1 MNNLLISIIVPIYNV
16 EKYLVKSVNSIIN
29 QTYKNLEIILV
40 NDGSTDTCGDICEK
54 FKNIDRRIIVIHKKN
69 GGLSDARNA
78 GLQVA
83 KGDYIGFVD
92 SDDWIEKN
100 MYQELLNISLKENS
114 DIVSCGVRKV
124 WNDIN
129 IINNGSELNY
139 SNIYTFNNE
148 EALQKLLSNELIGDT
163 VWNKL
168 YKSEII
174 KNIYFDV
181 GKYHEDVFWT
191 YRVIGNAKKISS
203 TTKVFYNYLQREN
216 SIMGSKFSE
225 KRLDVL
231 EALEARCEYI
241 NQRFPDLINDSVT
254 SYMGECLYHY
264 QWIKREKS
272 DLNRQFCEDIVIKKI
287 NKFKNYNNRKYL
299 NKNNKKQYIWIILFL
314 YFPNLISNIRNKL
327 KIGI

>member
-139 SNIYTFNNE
+139 INIYTFNN
-148 EALQKLLSNELIGDT
+148 
-163 VWNKL
+163 
-168 YKSEII
+168 
-174 KNIYFDV
+174 
-181 GKYHEDVFWT
+181 
-191 YRVIGNAKKISS
+191 
-203 TTKVFYNYLQREN
+203 
-216 SIMGSKFSE
+216 
-225 KRLDVL
+225 
-231 EALEARCEYI
+231 
-241 NQRFPDLINDSVT
+241 
-254 SYMGECLYHY
+254 
-264 QWIKREKS
+264 
-272 DLNRQFCEDIVIKKI
+272 
-287 NKFKNYNNRKYL
+287 
-299 NKNNKKQYIWIILFL
+299 
-314 YFPNLISNIRNKL
+314 
-327 KIGI
+327 